1 MCECVHVR
9 ACVGVWTLVHH
20 GGRGIRTGRVRRGGK
35 LCWEGRAGARLQE
48 YALFASHARLCPVI
62 GLSREPWGTVPERS
76 SGRLEAGTLPT
87 WVPAPAPPP
96 PHRRGIG
103 LSKGPGGPTAPWPPR
118 QLPCSPPITPQL
130 ALCGTVGW
138 VGPSSARVSRCT
150 ICRRHEGNGP
160 HRLRRIP
167 RLSLSEDAAY
177 GLVLRTCYTVPK
189 PRWEEET
196 TARDRPPSPGS
207 PQEGQ

>member
-130 ALCGTVGW
+130 APAPPRGPLPSAEPCRGW
-138 VGPSSARVSRCT
+138 AAGIGVIHGSPSPSPSRLLPASG
-150 ICRRHEGNGP
+150 RRHQAPGP
-160 HRLRRIP
+160 RP
-167 RLSLSEDAAY
+167 R
-177 GLVLRTCYTVPK
+177 G
-189 PRWEEET
+189 
-196 TARDRPPSPGS
+196 G
-207 PQEGQ
+207 